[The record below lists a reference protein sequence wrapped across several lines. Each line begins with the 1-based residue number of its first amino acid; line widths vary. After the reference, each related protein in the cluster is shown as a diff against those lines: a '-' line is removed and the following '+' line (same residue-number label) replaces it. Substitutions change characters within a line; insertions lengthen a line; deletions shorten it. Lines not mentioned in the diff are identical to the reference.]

1 MVNILFKKLPM
12 HVPGQGLEVSVLLIF
27 ASIFLLLIMLLLLL
41 YTYHLFSDYLVG
53 IVNISSK

>member
-1 MVNILFKKLPM
+1 M

-53 IVNISSK
+53 TVNISSK